1 MRSKDLVHTFGVM
14 GCGRLLFS
22 PCGSL
27 RIKQLGEMYFLC
39 NFLRCAYI
47 GAVFLLHGSVQQF
60 GKLVN
65 SWLRF
70 EGCSLTIQVGKE
82 TPMHIHEVTAD
93 NHPSAYAF

>member
-1 MRSKDLVHTFGVM
+1 MRSKDLEHTFCVM
-14 GCGRLLFS
+14 WCGRLLFS

-39 NFLRCAYI
+39 IFLRCAYI

-60 GKLVN
+60 GKLLN

-70 EGCSLTIQVGKE
+70 EGCSLAV
-82 TPMHIHEVTAD
+82 
-93 NHPSAYAF
+93 